1 MPPNVDLKIERQYN
15 GVINCLT
22 NSKSNPKSLETTL
35 NNLKEIFKISN
46 KDYYNFYKLALK
58 NNRPELVIILL
69 KVINNI
75 NIPLRTFDDIFYTIC
90 TKKSQYLKDFL
101 NSNWINLVDI
111 REIYDILIRKI
122 NYSLILHGDHMLSE
136 HRRQDLFLNQHLKS
150 AQEQIIMHRKGSEII
165 LKIEKIIKVSIERS
179 NYWHLLNPI
188 LKKRKEIRTKARWT
202 LIFFFSKYVIKGIH
216 NWLWMPGGFMFKKG
230 ERNWINYQNSIKN

>member
-1 MPPNVDLKIERQYN
+1 MPTNIDLKIERQYN

-35 NNLKEIFKISN
+35 NNLKKIFKISN

-101 NSNWINLVDI
+101 NSNWIDLVDI
-111 REIYDILIRKI
+111 KEIYDILIEKI
-122 NYSLILHGDHMLSE
+122 NYSLIAHGDHMLSE
-136 HRRQDLFLNQHLKS
+136 YRRQDLYLNQHLKS
-150 AQEQIIMHRKGSEII
+150 AQEQIIMHKKGAKII
-165 LKIEKIIKVSIERS
+165 LEIEKIIKVSIEQS
-179 NYWHLLNPI
+179 NYWHSSNPI
-188 LKKRKEIRTKARWT
+188 LKKRKEIRIKARWT

-216 NWLWMPGGFMFKKG
+216 NWIWMPGGYMFKKG
-230 ERNWINYQNSIKN
+230 EKNWLNYQNSIKN